1 MALKIYMLKVKD
13 LTKYYE
19 EERILNRVSFH
30 VAKEHKIALVGFNG
44 VGKTTLLKI
53 LEGEESADK
62 GKIEFGKNT
71 RIGFLPQDPHMYN
84 KLIAI
89 DYLNDYVGRDDE
101 EFRRELEIMFAGFA
115 LDPEIKNKKIAHL
128 SSGQKTKIF
137 LIAILLKKPNLLL
150 LDEPTNNLDLPALIW
165 LEDYLQKM
173 KTAFLV
179 VSHDKKFLDNVAN
192 KVYEIDW
199 NTKKIIISN
208 GKYSDYLDRKEKEHK
223 RQNVQHEI
231 QKADIKRLRTLAK
244 TKKEKAAKG
253 AKYVSPD
260 NDRMLQG
267 YRRNKS
273 ADSLHDAKIIYNRID
288 RIDEIEKPVSRKDFE
303 IDIATSESASSKDV
317 LVRDLICGY
326 ETGNTE
332 KDSKNSDGGGNFKIG
347 PVNLE
352 IKFGSRICILGL
364 NGSGKTT
371 LLKTI
376 TGRIEPLSGK
386 VLNGAGVKFGNL
398 MQEHETLQKGE
409 TLMKFMERKVEVKKE
424 DGEIETDIKNK
435 KEYITNHLV
444 HFGFR
449 ENQLNTKIGVLS
461 PGGRARL
468 LLAYFSA
475 TDVNVLILD
484 EPTNHLDMEAGE
496 ALNIALDKFKGTVIT
511 VTHDRFFVERNMF
524 ETLYLLDNKKL
535 NKLDSFKDYVAQ
547 MQKRAKKLLHLL
559 K

>member
-1 MALKIYMLKVKD
+1 MLKVKD
-13 LTKYYE
+13 LTKYYGE
-19 EERILNRVSFH
+19 DRILNRVSFH
-30 VAKEHKIALVGFNG
+30 VAKEHKVALVGYNG

-53 LEGEESADK
+53 LEGEESKDK

-71 RIGFLPQDPHMYN
+71 RVGFLPQDPHMYN
-84 KLIAI
+84 KLIVI
-89 DYLNDYVGRDDE
+89 DYLNQYVGRDDE
-101 EFRRELEIMFAGFA
+101 EFRRELEIMFSGFA
-115 LDPEIKNKKIAHL
+115 LDTEIKNKKIAHL
-128 SSGQKTKIF
+128 SSGQKTKVF
-137 LIAILLKKPNLLL
+137 LIAILLKRPNLLL

-173 KTAFLV
+173 KTAFIV

-199 NTKKIIISN
+199 ETKKVIISN

-223 RQNVQHEI
+223 RQSIQHEI

-244 TKKEKAAKG
+244 TKKEKAAAG
-253 AKYVSPD
+253 AKFKGPD
-260 NDRMLQG
+260 NDKISQG
-267 YRRNKS
+267 YHRNRS
-273 ADSLHDAKIIYNRID
+273 ANSLHDAKIIYNRID
-288 RIDEIEKPVSRKDFE
+288 RIDEIDKPTTRKDFE
-303 IDIATSESASSKDV
+303 IDIKADKSASSKDI
-317 LVRDLICGY
+317 LVRDLVCGY
-326 ETGNTE
+326 ETGSLE
-332 KDSKNSDGGGNFKIG
+332 KDAKNSDWGGNFKIG
-347 PVNLE
+347 PINIE
-352 IKFGSRICILGL
+352 IQFGSRVCILGL

-371 LLKTI
+371 FLKTI
-376 TGRIEPLSGK
+376 TGRIEPLSGEI
-386 VLNGAGVKFGNL
+386 LNGNGVKFGNL

-409 TLMKFMERKVEVKKE
+409 TLINFMERKIDFKKDDE
-424 DGEIETDIKNK
+424 DSETNPKTK
-435 KEYITNHLV
+435 KEYIINHLI

-496 ALNIALDKFKGTVIT
+496 ALDKALDKFKGTVIT

-524 ETLYLLDNKKL
+524 ETLYLLDNKKIQ
-535 NKLDSFKDYVAQ
+535 KLESFKDYVAQ
-547 MQKRAKKLLHLL
+547 MEKRAKKLLHLL